1 MLCLVC
7 EKKIPLHRQLAGSPF
22 CSREHG
28 EQHGA
33 EQRRPSSQAKSSPPA
48 AKFVSTS
55 LACAVPAAQPDATA
69 FRTPIPRFC
78 GVILCRRHPKP
89 RYTRGVPSAPVI
101 KWLPDTAAPETAHA
115 IDGGPQAWNRL
126 HLGVDVSS
134 PLYATLRL
142 STAPHKQGAQAIQP
156 PPERVP
162 TLVDGILRTMPWDA
176 CFRTRW
182 PGARCPRSKLVIARA
197 FLPVLTLSNVV
208 NIGVDACGA
217 PFVQELAKRAFPP
230 SRQLAALPLAGYSCE
245 SLQSANSGSQP
256 AASLGAS
263 TSEGVLLPKLPPV
276 SALIDAPNLSPRIGL
291 FEATNLQALRGV
303 GESFTLADME
313 SVPRVPEPLAPCPG
327 LMLSAPALADRRG
340 IPYLRAPAAKAPD
353 LSWSIREPGPEMF
366 EAAPFQCV
374 LAIIEER
381 GKPDISEFEFV
392 DFFGSAAGF
401 AIEEWPAPLFGVF
414 RPLYDS
420 CDFSLQ
426 PVWLA
431 SLFILAH
438 PLVGWRLRAARDSEA
453 IRPAALFNNV
463 PAPGNGPGFSGML
476 AFPKSDAP
484 AKEFGEQQV
493 RAAARP
499 PASRDVR
506 RVKNPWQAAVLLW
519 HSVPGFARGLAMA
532 IPLIAP
538 AIFFAPT
545 IRGPH
550 LPFDEAGLMEVI
562 QARAE
567 VNLRED
573 FQAGLGAWTGPKGWE
588 STWKMDSPGAAQ
600 PGRMALY
607 QPQTPPLTD
616 YRVEVQGQILSKALG
631 FVFRATDL
639 NNYHAAKITIRKP
652 GPLPTA
658 YLVRYAVIK
667 GRADQKTETLLPM
680 YLRSDTLYDVLVTI
694 QGDNFTITVN
704 GQLVDTWS
712 DSRLKSGG
720 VGLFADKGEISQ
732 VRSVHVTENE
742 GFLGWLCS
750 QVSHWNADRAR
761 IGVKHE

>member
-7 EKKIPLHRQLAGSPF
+7 EKRIPLHRQLAGSPF

-33 EQRRPSSQAKSSPPA
+33 DHQLRKQAKSGPPV
-48 AKFVSTS
+48 AKFVPNSPAS
-55 LACAVPAAQPDATA
+55 IVLAAQPDTTA

-78 GVILCRRHPKP
+78 NVILSRRNLKP
-89 RYTRGVPSAPVI
+89 RYTMGVPSAPVI
-101 KWLPDTAAPETAHA
+101 GWLPDTADPGTGLA
-115 IDGGPQAWNRL
+115 IDLGPQRWDRL
-126 HLGVDVSS
+126 HLGGEGSR
-134 PLYATLRL
+134 PFYAMRRL
-142 STAPHKQGAQAIQP
+142 STAPHKQEAQAIQP
-156 PPERVP
+156 PPESFAK
-162 TLVDGILRTMPWDA
+162 VDGRLRTTPWDA

-182 PGARCPRSKLVIARA
+182 PGAHCTRTKLAVARA
-197 FLPVLTLSNVV
+197 FLPVLTLSNM
-208 NIGVDACGA
+208 IHTGVDTAVA
-217 PFVQELAKRAFPP
+217 LFAQELAKPGLRANGIEFPLL
-230 SRQLAALPLAGYSCE
+230 LADYSCE
-245 SLQSANSGSQP
+245 SLRSANFESQLSTAA
-256 AASLGAS
+256 AASIRAGL
-263 TSEGVLLPKLPPV
+263 LLPKLSTV
-276 SALIDAPNLSPRIGL
+276 SAVVDAHLSPRIGL
-291 FEATNLQALRGV
+291 IEGTSLQALSGV

-313 SVPRVPEPLAPCPG
+313 LVPRVLEPFAPRQS
-327 LMLSAPALADRRG
+327 LMLPTPALGDRGRQ
-340 IPYLRAPAAKAPD
+340 YLRASMAQVPD
-353 LSWSIREPGPEMF
+353 LSWSVPEPAPEKF
-366 EAAPFQCV
+366 EVAPFRHV
-374 LAIIEER
+374 LAIIGEP
-381 GKPDISEFEFV
+381 GKPDTSEFEFV
-392 DFFGSAAGF
+392 NFFGSAASF
-401 AIEEWPAPLFGVF
+401 AIEEWPVALLGVF

-431 SLFILAH
+431 SLFTLAH
-438 PLVGWRLRAARDSEA
+438 PLVGWRLRPARNSEA

-463 PAPGNGPGFSGML
+463 PAPGNGPGFSGLL

-484 AKEFGEQQV
+484 AKEFGEQETGSAAPP
-493 RAAARP
+493 RAA
-499 PASRDVR
+499 RDVR

-550 LPFDEAGLMEVI
+550 LSFDQAGLMEAI

-567 VNLRED
+567 VNLLEN
-573 FQAGLGAWTGPKGWE
+573 FQAGLGTWTGPKGWE
-588 STWKMDSPGAAQ
+588 GTWKMDSPGAAQ

-607 QPQTPPLTD
+607 QPQTSLTD
-616 YRVEVQGQILSKALG
+616 YRVELQGQIQSKALS
-631 FVFRATDL
+631 FAFRATDL
-639 NNYHAAKITIRKP
+639 NNYYAAKITIRKP
-652 GPLPTA
+652 GPIPAA
-658 YLVRYAVIK
+658 YLVRYPVIK
-667 GRADQKTETLLPM
+667 GRAGQKTETLLTM
-680 YLRSDTLYDVLVTI
+680 YLRADTLYDVLVTV

-720 VGLFADKGEISQ
+720 VGLFAEKGEMSQ
-732 VRSVHVTENE
+732 IRSVHVTENE
-742 GFLGWLCS
+742 GFLGWVCS